1 MLAPIIIESA
11 DDPRVSEYRGLKGRE
26 ESDEFFIAESELVVR
41 RLLTSRYRPRS
52 FLLFPRRY
60 EQMKA
65 LVGAVGVPV
74 YLADREVMAAIV
86 GFAAHRGVL
95 AAADRLPG
103 PSLTDVLAHSRRL
116 LVLEGSNDTENI
128 GAIARSARAL
138 GVDALVLDPT
148 CADPFSRRAVRV
160 SMGEVLHLPVVRCA
174 AWPDAIDTIHQH
186 DFETWSLTPS
196 AEARSL
202 FEMDLPD
209 KLALVGGPEGPGLPD
224 STRHRTHFDVRI
236 PMHHGVDSLNVGHA
250 LAIAMAATSP
260 PVT

>member
-1 MLAPIIIESA
+1 MRRCLA
-11 DDPRVSEYRGLKGRE
+11 
-26 ESDEFFIAESELVVR
+26 
-41 RLLTSRYRPRS
+41 LLALP
-52 FLLFPRRY
+52 LL
-60 EQMKA
+60 
-65 LVGAVGVPV
+65 L
-74 YLADREVMAAIV
+74 
-86 GFAAHRGVL
+86 
-95 AAADRLPG
+95 
-103 PSLTDVLAHSRRL
+103 
-116 LVLEGSNDTENI
+116 
-128 GAIARSARAL
+128 
-138 GVDALVLDPT
+138 
-148 CADPFSRRAVRV
+148 
-160 SMGEVLHLPVVRCA
+160 A